1 MGAMA
6 TGPAHEAL
14 DRALAQVGDRWAFLV
29 VHALLDGP
37 KRFGELSEA
46 VPGIAPNVLSQRLKH
61 LERAGVLVT
70 ELYSTRP
77 PRLAYDLSA
86 AGRELA
92 GALELLAQWGAGRG
106 GEVEARRHA
115 ACGSALER
123 RWWCP
128 TCEQPVDDAE
138 GADGG
143 EGGEGEELH
152 VL

>member
-1 MGAMA
+1 MA
-6 TGPAHEAL
+6 TSPARAAL
-14 DRALAQVGDRWAFLV
+14 DRALAQVGDRWTLLV

-37 KRFGELSEA
+37 KRFGELSDA
-46 VPGIAPNVLSQRLKH
+46 LPGIAPNILSQRLKH

-77 PRLAYDLSA
+77 PRVAYELSA

-106 GEVEARRHA
+106 GEGEARAHA
-115 ACGSALER
+115 ACGTALEP

-128 TCEQPVDDAE
+128 TCERHVDDAE
-138 GADGG
+138 GDD
-143 EGGEGEELH
+143 LH
-152 VL
+152 FL